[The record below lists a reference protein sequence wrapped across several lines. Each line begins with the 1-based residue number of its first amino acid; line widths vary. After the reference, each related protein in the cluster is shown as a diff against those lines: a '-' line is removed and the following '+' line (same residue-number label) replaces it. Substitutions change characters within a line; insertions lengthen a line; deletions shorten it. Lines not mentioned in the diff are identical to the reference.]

1 EIGYLQI
8 HRIPLNRTA
17 VVEVLNAESP
27 SCIWV
32 RLTNHIT
39 DRLILTEPCDLVPR
53 IKHRGIGGSEF
64 LRKFEYCLAPIRE
77 RTYAR
82 CRILEVRCF
91 LFPLLKN
98 TNTFFYKCLAR
109 LPMDFAYHPWQ
120 AIMISLAGMG
130 HRPLR
135 PRNQD
140 TPPWTPEQCARFRQ
154 VLESFELLKTRTV
167 KSSVVYNDYSK
178 PIMVELFGIPK
189 GYTDTSPDG
198 GISIAALSAAECCGR
213 VQSRRVADASK
224 SSSFSNTA
232 ERKLPSLEEIP
243 RFRRTFPSDW
253 RSGPS
258 KNDRLSFENAKL
270 WEDWS
275 PLKARVPPIEVKWL
289 DDHGYYT
296 SENGYLVN
304 IEGSQTQSPYE
315 FYARPIKRERITTI
329 QSDLELRDD
338 IQLQSECDAM
348 LSANEELRKY
358 SVILDSFYSLA
369 VNRSPIEKN
378 QCHCTHPAMC
388 MQLCMYGV
396 KPSTVSGGLEWE
408 EGAKVV
414 WRELL
419 REDLPVVIW
428 IPKRLNSADDSR
440 VLPADEPAWRRPGV
454 IFIQSMKVC
463 GEDTSILEKFSD
475 AALCPNNGL
484 LCDDVPR
491 VWD

>member
-1 EIGYLQI
+1 
-8 HRIPLNRTA
+8 
-17 VVEVLNAESP
+17 
-27 SCIWV
+27 
-32 RLTNHIT
+32 
-39 DRLILTEPCDLVPR
+39 
-53 IKHRGIGGSEF
+53 
-64 LRKFEYCLAPIRE
+64 
-77 RTYAR
+77 
-82 CRILEVRCF
+82 
-91 LFPLLKN
+91 
-98 TNTFFYKCLAR
+98 
-109 LPMDFAYHPWQ
+109 M
-120 AIMISLAGMG
+120 
-130 HRPLR
+130 
-135 PRNQD
+135 
-140 TPPWTPEQCARFRQ
+140 
-154 VLESFELLKTRTV
+154 
-167 KSSVVYNDYSK
+167 
-178 PIMVELFGIPK
+178 FGIPK

-232 ERKLPSLEEIP
+232 ERKPPSLEEIP

-329 QSDLELRDD
+329 QSETERTESAGDLELRDD

-378 QCHCTHPAMC
+378 QCAAWLKENVRVFAICGCSEERGAFTGQWQRVEVLSCNEFAKVLFLDSGGTGLVLPQSLYKIHPDHCTHPAMC

-491 VWD
+491 VWDYDSFP

>member
-1 EIGYLQI
+1 MFSRVRTTQFSDSTSEIGYLQI

-39 DRLILTEPCDLVPR
+39 DS
-53 IKHRGIGGSEF
+53 GSEF

-82 CRILEVRCF
+82 CRILEVRYF
-91 LFPLLKN
+91 LILRFSVFFIDEAVDAWLK
-98 TNTFFYKCLAR
+98 KDCLAR
-109 LPMDFAYHPWQ
+109 MPMDFAYHPWQ

-140 TPPWTPEQCARFRQ
+140 TPAWTAEQCACFRQ

-167 KSSVVYNDYSK
+167 RSSIVYNDYRR
-178 PIMVELFGIPK
+178 PIMVRYHIYITCIL
-189 GYTDTSPDG
+189 
-198 GISIAALSAAECCGR
+198 ARALTNAE
-213 VQSRRVADASK
+213 
-224 SSSFSNTA
+224 SFSLFILYKWPVRQYKNIIVHISFCPIYIID
-232 ERKLPSLEEIP
+232 ESSLL
-243 RFRRTFPSDW
+243 RYR
-253 RSGPS
+253 
-258 KNDRLSFENAKL
+258 
-270 WEDWS
+270 
-275 PLKARVPPIEVKWL
+275 
-289 DDHGYYT
+289 T
-296 SENGYLVN
+296 SENEYLVN

-315 FYARPIKRERITTI
+315 FYARPIKRQRITTI
-329 QSDLELRDD
+329 RSDAGDLELDDD

-358 SVILDSFYSLA
+358 ALILDSFYSLA

-378 QCHCTHPAMC
+378 QCVLSIRVLSSENVRVFAICGCSEERGAFTGEWQRVLSCNEFAKVLFLDSGGTGLVLPQSLYRIHPDHCTHPAMC

-396 KPSTVSGGLEWE
+396 RPSTVSGGLEWE

-419 REDLPVVIW
+419 REDLPMVIW
-428 IPKRLNSADDSR
+428 IP
-440 VLPADEPAWRRPGV
+440 
-454 IFIQSMKVC
+454 SMPF
-463 GEDTSILEKFSD
+463 LKFSI
-475 AALCPNNGL
+475 PF
-484 LCDDVPR
+484 
-491 VWD
+491 

>member
-1 EIGYLQI
+1 
-8 HRIPLNRTA
+8 
-17 VVEVLNAESP
+17 
-27 SCIWV
+27 
-32 RLTNHIT
+32 
-39 DRLILTEPCDLVPR
+39 
-53 IKHRGIGGSEF
+53 
-64 LRKFEYCLAPIRE
+64 
-77 RTYAR
+77 
-82 CRILEVRCF
+82 
-91 LFPLLKN
+91 
-98 TNTFFYKCLAR
+98 
-109 LPMDFAYHPWQ
+109 MDFAYHPWQ

-154 VLESFELLKTRTV
+154 VLESFELLKTRT
-167 KSSVVYNDYSK
+167 
-178 PIMVELFGIPK
+178 VELFGIPK

-329 QSDLELRDD
+329 QSETERTESAGDLELRDD

-378 QCHCTHPAMC
+378 QCAAWLKENVRVFAICGCSEERGAFTG
-388 MQLCMYGV
+388 QWQRVELCMYGV

-491 VWD
+491 VWDYDSFP